1 MVRVTIR
8 TYFYDEYGG
17 VGNDIFVKDVETL
30 DMAKEYVYHV
40 INNNRAYKYD
50 IDIRLSL
57 KPIDKIVL
65 NLKSEGITQQI
76 LTQQFIEKWDGKTP
90 LYGNLPVTL
99 FKQERSK

>member
-1 MVRVTIR
+1 MVRVAIR

-30 DMAKEYVYHV
+30 DMAKDYVYNV
-40 INNNRAYKYD
+40 NNNRAYKYD

>member
-17 VGNDIFVKDVETL
+17 VGNDIFGKDVETL

-50 IDIRLSL
+50 IDIRLFL
-57 KPIDKIVL
+57 KHIDKIVL
-65 NLKSEGITQQI
+65 NLK
-76 LTQQFIEKWDGKTP
+76 
-90 LYGNLPVTL
+90 
-99 FKQERSK
+99 

>member
-50 IDIRLSL
+50 IDIRLFL
-57 KPIDKIVL
+57 KHIDKIVL
-65 NLKSEGITQQI
+65 NLK
-76 LTQQFIEKWDGKTP
+76 
-90 LYGNLPVTL
+90 
-99 FKQERSK
+99 